1 MKNPTM
7 KKIALSA
14 MSLAAVLCAGS
25 VQAAPVSAT
34 SSVAVGNFHYTLIDL
49 DTNDNIAPSIHF
61 AFPDTSNPWMRQGSS
76 VDVNSTVRVEGEKDV
91 IDSVNVR
98 NVRVVDLSRASSTMG
113 LVNTSSTITAGAG
126 EFGIQGATSTVRGTA
141 EIPVDSAFRGISSF
155 VSRGS
160 IFNVGDF
167 TLSAHTKLVF
177 SFDFAASASVF
188 ANANQVAASGVEFSA
203 GLTYVDALGQRQYA
217 SVERHIRLDSHWD
230 SAQSINETLSY
241 SMSNTTANDL
251 AGRGSMYSEAS
262 GYAFAAPVPEPETY
276 AMLLAGLGLLGCM
289 AKRRRA

>member
-14 MSLAAVLCAGS
+14 MALAAVLCATGA
-25 VQAAPVSAT
+25 QAAPVSAT
-34 SSVAVGNFHYTLIDL
+34 ASVTVSNFHYTLIDL
-49 DTNDNIAPSIHF
+49 DTSDNIAPSIHF
-61 AFPDTSNPWMRQGSS
+61 AFPESTNPWLRQGSS
-76 VDVNSTVRVEGEKDV
+76 VDVNSAVEADGEKA
-91 IDSVNVR
+91 IYNSVNVR
-98 NVRVVDLSRASSTMG
+98 NAKVVDLSRSRSLMG
-113 LVNTSSTITAGAG
+113 LVDTSATITGGGG
-126 EFGIQGATSTVRGTA
+126 EFGIQGAASTIQGTA
-141 EIPVDSAFRGISSF
+141 EIPADSAFRGSSSF

-177 SFDFAASASVF
+177 SFDLAASASVF
-188 ANANQVAASGVEFSA
+188 ANDNQVAAGGIEFGA
-203 GLTYVDALGQRQYA
+203 GLTYTDALGQRHYSDA
-217 SVERHIRLDSHWD
+217 ERHIRLDSHWD
-230 SAQSINETLSY
+230 SAQSINDTLSI

-251 AGRGSMYSEAS
+251 AGRGSMYSQAS